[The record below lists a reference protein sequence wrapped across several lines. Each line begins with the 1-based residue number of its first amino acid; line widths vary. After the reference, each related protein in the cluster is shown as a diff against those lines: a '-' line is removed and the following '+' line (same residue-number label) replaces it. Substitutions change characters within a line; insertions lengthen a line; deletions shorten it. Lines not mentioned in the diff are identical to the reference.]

1 MSTDLQEA
9 NNSAFFGHPKGLMTL
24 FFTEMW
30 ERMSYYGMRGLLVLY
45 MTIGV
50 TGNPGMEWSNA
61 QANAIYGIYAGMVYF
76 LALPGGWIA
85 DNILGYQRAVLIGAL
100 IITLGH
106 FTLAIPLEQTFIL
119 GLVFVAL
126 GTGLLKPNI
135 SSIVGQL
142 YAYNDQRRDAGFTIF
157 YMSINIG
164 SMLGFAVCGWLGEK
178 VGWHL
183 GFGAAG
189 VGMLFG
195 LSQFILFRHHLGEAG
210 KHPIQIKNQTRKN
223 YVKGLSLILFLIAS
237 LVVTGIMGYWSVD
250 PVYFA
255 ERFRDFLVLVSLVY
269 FIFLFFFAG
278 LAANEKKNVLML
290 LLLFVGAAAFWSGF
304 DQSAGSLTI
313 FTRDYVN
320 LTFGTFTA
328 PVSWTQFVNPLF
340 VVMFAPFFAYL
351 WVFLG
356 KRNLDPN
363 MPIKFAMGLILMAL
377 GFIVMIFAVKF
388 ALISSPVGVQWLL
401 LTYLLHTFGE
411 LTLSPV
417 GLSAFSKY
425 SPKRYLG
432 QMMGIWF
439 LASSLGG
446 VLAGL
451 LGGEAT
457 ESGLDSISPVFSDLV
472 YYYIVIAAV
481 LIVLSFFI
489 KGVTSEEK
497 ESE

>member
-1 MSTDLQEA
+1 MA
-9 NNSAFFGHPKGLMTL
+9 
-24 FFTEMW
+24 
-30 ERMSYYGMRGLLVLY
+30 
-45 MTIGV
+45 
-50 TGNPGMEWSNA
+50 
-61 QANAIYGIYAGMVYF
+61 
-76 LALPGGWIA
+76 
-85 DNILGYQRAVLIGAL
+85 
-100 IITLGH
+100 
-106 FTLAIPLEQTFIL
+106 
-119 GLVFVAL
+119 
-126 GTGLLKPNI
+126 
-135 SSIVGQL
+135 
-142 YAYNDQRRDAGFTIF
+142 
-157 YMSINIG
+157 INIG

-178 VGWHL
+178 VGWHF

-195 LSQFILFRHHLGEAG
+195 VTQFILFRHQLGEAG
-210 KHPIQIKNQTRKN
+210 KYPNKINEQTKRN
-223 YVKGLSLILFLIAS
+223 YIRGVGLVVILIAS
-237 LVVTGIMGYWSVD
+237 VVITGMAGFWSID

-255 ERFRDFLVLVSLVY
+255 ERFRDFLVVISIIY
-269 FIFLFFFAG
+269 FIYLLFFAG
-278 LAANEKKNVLML
+278 LTANEKKNVLML
-290 LLLFVGAAAFWSGF
+290 LLLFIGAAAFWSGF

-363 MPIKFAMGLILMAL
+363 MPIKFGLGLILMAL
-377 GFIVMIFAVKF
+377 GFIVMILAVKY
-388 ALISSPVGVQWLL
+388 ALASSPVGVQWLL

-457 ESGLDSISPVFSDLV
+457 ESGLESMSPVFTELV
-472 YYYIVIAAV
+472 YYCLAIAAV

-489 KGVTSEEK
+489 KVAKTDNIPDE
-497 ESE
+497 

>member
-1 MSTDLQEA
+1 MSTDLQDS
-9 NNSAFFGHPKGLMTL
+9 NNTAFFGHPIGLRTL

-45 MTIGV
+45 MTMGV
-50 TGNPGMEWSNA
+50 AGNPGMDWSNV

-76 LALPGGWIA
+76 LAVPGGWLA
-85 DNILGYQRAVLIGAL
+85 DNILGYQRAVLIGAI

-119 GLVFVAL
+119 GLIFVAL

-142 YAYNDQRRDAGFTIF
+142 YSQNDSRRDSGFTIF

-178 VGWHL
+178 VGWHI

-195 LSQFILFRHHLGEAG
+195 LTQFILFRHHLGEAG
-210 KHPIQIKNQTRKN
+210 KHPNQINETTRTN
-223 YVKGLSLILFLIAS
+223 YIRGAGFAIFVITTIVISGMAGFW
-237 LVVTGIMGYWSVD
+237 YVD

-255 ERFRDFLVLVSLVY
+255 ERFRDFLVIISVIY
-269 FIFLFFFAG
+269 FIYLFFFAG
-278 LAANEKKNVLML
+278 LTTNEKKNVLML
-290 LLLFVGAAAFWSGF
+290 LLLFIGAAAFWSGF

-313 FTRDYVN
+313 FTRDHVS
-320 LTFGTFTA
+320 LTFGGFTA
-328 PVSWTQFVNPLF
+328 PVSWTQFLNPLF

-356 KRNLDPN
+356 KRSLDPN
-363 MPIKFAMGLILMAL
+363 MPIKFAFGLVLMAL
-377 GFIVMIFAVKF
+377 GFIVMIFAVKY
-388 ALISSPVGVQWLL
+388 ALVSSPVGVQWLL

-457 ESGLDSISPVFSDLV
+457 QSGLQSMTPVFTNLV
-472 YYYIVIAAV
+472 YYCLAIAGI
-481 LIVLSFFI
+481 LIGLSFFI
-489 KGVTSEEK
+489 KGVSEEK
-497 ESE
+497 KD